1 MLLAVD
7 GMDSWFPRN
16 ASVGQRWRSAVSGP
30 SCARLLPLLLP
41 CRRLSW
47 RYAGL
52 KLSYSFATSLQV
64 YDSQACGRSAVI
76 QERDR
81 LPISIGL
88 LGTGAWRA
96 QRDAYPCGCCCRF
109 ACWSALVVVF

>member
-41 CRRLSW
+41 GRRLSW

-76 QERDR
+76 QDAIVCRPAWGCWAPAPGERSGM
-81 LPISIGL
+81 PIPAVVAAASPA
-88 LGTGAWRA
+88 GALWL
-96 QRDAYPCGCCCRF
+96 
-109 ACWSALVVVF
+109 W